1 MRLRDSPDSTIFP
14 QNLAILQ
21 LLQPQT
27 ENNNGHHSVYRD
39 ALSIRLCGVEAAADH
54 VPQQLCVPSLPFFCL
69 FLHVWGHSVE
79 HLVFQ

>member
-39 ALSIRLCGVEAAADH
+39 ALSIRLCGVETATDH
-54 VPQQLCVPSLPFFCL
+54 LT
-69 FLHVWGHSVE
+69 
-79 HLVFQ
+79 